1 MSISLEELTKASN
14 SLETAN
20 NLLKNSIAKEPEN
33 LELHKALR
41 DSCIQRFEYCV
52 EISWKTSMKALGL
65 DTKAPNPAVR
75 EMAQNK
81 LIDDPKLWLNFV
93 IARNKTSHAYEEEM
107 AKSVYQEVDKIL
119 PELKKLI
126 TALKAIK

>member
-1 MSISLEELTKASN
+1 MSVVLDELIKATESLKISHQLLN
-14 SLETAN
+14 QSLKKDP
-20 NLLKNSIAKEPEN
+20 KNT
-33 LELHKALR
+33 ELHKALR

-52 EISWKTSMKALGL
+52 ELAWKTSMKVLGL

-81 LIDDPKLWLNFV
+81 LIEDPELWLNFV

-107 AKSVYQEVDKIL
+107 AQLVYQEVERIL
-119 PELKKLI
+119 PELSQLI
-126 TALKAIK
+126 LQLKERT